1 MNIFFWGNYKFSNCY
16 FFQRPPLSE
25 WVIYSVEN
33 FIKAWQAK
41 RGIDLQFP
49 VDRST
54 NIVSWLNY
62 SHVWELDGNFIG
74 EINTI
79 HSAVQTHSD
88 GLIINVNGL
97 VFTTKLTVSSTETV
111 NPDGDSHG
119 QHGINKFI
127 FTNDDELCLSAAW
140 MVSLQCPCERE
151 SRHDDTDSPTVSL
164 DLWGLTELGRARTS
178 RVITVRRRRWSIP
191 ATSPR
196 WGDETV
202 HTTVDNLG
210 VTSSHS
216 TGDNLEGHL
225 ISIPQFWHGDWF
237 ALWDLLELSY

>member
-1 MNIFFWGNYKFSNCY
+1 M
-16 FFQRPPLSE
+16 
-25 WVIYSVEN
+25 IYSVEN

-79 HSAVQTHSD
+79 HSGVQTHSD

-119 QHGINKFI
+119 QHEIINSY
-127 FTNDDELCLSAAW
+127 LPMMMSSVCLLPGLSPYSAR
-140 MVSLQCPCERE
+140 VRERVVMM
-151 SRHDDTDSPTVSL
+151 TPTVPPCHWTCEDWLSS
-164 DLWGLTELGRARTS
+164 A
-178 RVITVRRRRWSIP
+178 
-191 ATSPR
+191 
-196 WGDETV
+196 V
-202 HTTVDNLG
+202 HA
-210 VTSSHS
+210 
-216 TGDNLEGHL
+216 HL
-225 ISIPQFWHGDWF
+225 V
-237 ALWDLLELSY
+237 

>member
-1 MNIFFWGNYKFSNCY
+1 MIIFFWGNSTFSNCY
-16 FFQRPPLSE
+16 FFQSPPLSE

-140 MVSLQCPCERE
+140 MSPYSGRVRERVVMM
-151 SRHDDTDSPTVSL
+151 TPTVPPCHWTCEDRLSS
-164 DLWGLTELGRARTS
+164 A
-178 RVITVRRRRWSIP
+178 
-191 ATSPR
+191 
-196 WGDETV
+196 V
-202 HTTVDNLG
+202 HA
-210 VTSSHS
+210 
-216 TGDNLEGHL
+216 HL
-225 ISIPQFWHGDWF
+225 V
-237 ALWDLLELSY
+237 

>member
-1 MNIFFWGNYKFSNCY
+1 M
-16 FFQRPPLSE
+16 
-25 WVIYSVEN
+25 
-33 FIKAWQAK
+33 
-41 RGIDLQFP
+41 
-49 VDRST
+49 
-54 NIVSWLNY
+54 
-62 SHVWELDGNFIG
+62 WELDGNFIG

-119 QHGINKFI
+119 QHEINKFI

-164 DLWGLTELGRARTS
+164 EQR
-178 RVITVRRRRWSIP
+178 
-191 ATSPR
+191 
-196 WGDETV
+196 
-202 HTTVDNLG
+202 
-210 VTSSHS
+210 
-216 TGDNLEGHL
+216 
-225 ISIPQFWHGDWF
+225 
-237 ALWDLLELSY
+237 